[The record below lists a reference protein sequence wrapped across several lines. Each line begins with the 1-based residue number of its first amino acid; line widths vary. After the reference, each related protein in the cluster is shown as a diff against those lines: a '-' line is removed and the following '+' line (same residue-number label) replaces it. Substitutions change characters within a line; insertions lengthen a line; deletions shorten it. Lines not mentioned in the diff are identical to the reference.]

1 MTFDIVKA
9 RQDTPGCEERIFF
22 DNAGASLMPQCV
34 IDAQIEHIQL
44 EAKVGGYEAANA
56 RAEQVANVYAS
67 AARLINAQTDEIALV
82 ENATVAWQLAFA
94 SVSFQPGDR
103 ILTANASYA
112 SNFLNFLLAKERYG
126 VSVEVIPADASGQIS
141 TDALADM
148 MDERVRLIAITHVPT
163 NGGLVNPAAAVG
175 KIARQSDAIY
185 LLDACQSVG
194 QLPIDVTEIGCDF
207 LSTTGRKWLRG
218 PRGSGFLFVRQ
229 DVLEKVSVPF
239 VDLHAA
245 RWVERDRYELR
256 SDARRFENWEYN
268 YGAVL
273 GFGAALDYAQ
283 AWGIDAIC
291 ERVQSLAGLLREKLR
306 QLPGVTIHD
315 IGQQQSGLVTFSA
328 SGAEAADLKL
338 KLAAHKITL
347 VTSTPFSTRLDAE
360 ARQLPDLV
368 RASIHYYNTVE
379 EIDRFCQVL
388 GTML

>member
-34 IDAQIEHIQL
+34 VDAQIEHIQL
-44 EAKVGGYEAANA
+44 EAKVGGYQAANA
-56 RAEQVANVYAS
+56 RTEQVANVYAS

-112 SNFLNFLLAKERYG
+112 SNYLNFLLAKERYG
-126 VSVEVIPADASGQIS
+126 VSVEVIPADESGQIS

-175 KIARQSDAIY
+175 KIARQSNAIY

-194 QLPIDVTEIGCDF
+194 QLPLDVVEIGCDF

-229 DVLEKVSVPF
+229 DVLDKVSVPF

-268 YGAVL
+268 YAAVL
-273 GFGAALDYAQ
+273 GLGAAMDYAQ

-291 ERVQSLAGLLREKLR
+291 ARVQALAGSLREQLR
-306 QLPGVTIHD
+306 QLPGVTVHD

-328 SGAEAADLKL
+328 SGTEAADLKL
-338 KLAAHKITL
+338 KLAEQNITL
-347 VTSTPFSTRLDAE
+347 VTTTPFSTRLDAE

-368 RASIHYYNTVE
+368 RASVHYYNTVD